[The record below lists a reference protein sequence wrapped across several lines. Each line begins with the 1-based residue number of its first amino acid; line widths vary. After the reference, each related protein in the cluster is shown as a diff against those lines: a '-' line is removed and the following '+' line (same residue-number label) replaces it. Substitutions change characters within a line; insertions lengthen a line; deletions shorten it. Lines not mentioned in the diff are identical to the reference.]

1 MADLPD
7 TPPLDQAFPV
17 AVMLQRRPSS
27 NAWRRD
33 SWRILGVVVS
43 SQLDGAGKRL
53 VRSDPDGS
61 EDYLCSGFQ
70 LRLHKDEAESYY
82 YNLLAEQP
90 SLYVVTRPGPHY
102 APEPFLVTASF
113 DEAHAYMEAEED
125 AQPVPMPA
133 ELHGW
138 IEAFVINH
146 FVPEQ
151 RRKRKRQDWKH
162 GA

>member
-1 MADLPD
+1 MANSPQH
-7 TPPLDQAFPV
+7 PPLDQTFPV
-17 AVMLQRRPSS
+17 AVLLQRRPSS
-27 NAWRRD
+27 NAWRPD
-33 SWRILGVVVS
+33 SWRILGVVVGA
-43 SQLDGAGKRL
+43 QAEPAGKRL
-53 VRSDPDGS
+53 VRNDPDGS
-61 EDYLCSGFQ
+61 EDYLWGGFQ

-90 SLYVVTRPGPHY
+90 SLYVVSRFGPRY
-102 APEPFLVTASF
+102 TPEPFLVTASF

-133 ELHGW
+133 ELHQW
-138 IEAFVINH
+138 IETFVLEH
-146 FVPEQ
+146 YVPEK